1 MLRLITARRLQALG
15 NALAGYHVGEIQHA
29 HVEERLRLELAMARQ
44 SVLAVEK
51 DRDEWKARASKFID
65 QVGVTSGILS
75 SPVMGSPD
83 GPAAHDTRRIFSAMG
98 RTELSTTTEAP
109 RPSPSA
115 GILGVDETA
124 AKAAISG
131 ALAGL

>member
-1 MLRLITARRLQALG
+1 MLRIITARRLQQLEAG
-15 NALAGYHVGEIQHA
+15 QHNAQLEARDRVHSED
-29 HVEERLRLELAMARQ
+29 RLRFEIASLKARGM
-44 SVLAVEK
+44 AVEK

-65 QVGVTSGILS
+65 QVGVSSGILS
-75 SPVMGSPD
+75 SPVMGSAD

-131 ALAGL
+131 ALAR